1 MLAQHNLAHKFK
13 PRVKAKTIHKIVLN
27 DDVLKIEYRNNYG
40 NHDDLVF
47 TNSRHPDLN
56 DLESF
61 VISFAKGLKQEHFD
75 QDFLSRFGKSI
86 YHQLQAIIDPNNTGF
101 GKLNNIGF
109 GRFIIERA
117 FESTVRLIG
126 SQKDCLRREVKK
138 TLLLKAKGLAGSVS
152 G

>member
-1 MLAQHNLAHKFK
+1 MLAQQQLVHNFK
-13 PRVKAKTIHKIVLN
+13 PKIKAKTIHKIVLD
-27 DDVLKIEYRNNYG
+27 DDVLKIEYRNQYG
-40 NHDDLVF
+40 SYDDLIF
-47 TNSRHPDLN
+47 TDPRHPDLN

-61 VISFAKGLKQEHFD
+61 VVSLVQGLKQDHFD

-86 YHQLQAIIDPNNTGF
+86 YHQLQIIIDPNNTGF
-101 GKLNNIGF
+101 GRLNNISF